1 MTDLTNLV
9 VSKTD
14 KIGCGMIQLGESL
27 MELDT
32 RFGDE
37 NGNIK
42 IQTFD
47 KALEAATLL
56 YATIKQVYACSGRE
70 FSVEVGGIGG
80 KILELIFQLL
90 DEQSPKPV

>member
-1 MTDLTNLV
+1 MTQDVT

-14 KIGCGMIQLGESL
+14 KIGCGLIQLGEAL

-42 IQTFD
+42 IKTFD
-47 KALEAATLL
+47 KALEATTFL
-56 YATIKQVYACSGRE
+56 YSTIKEVYSCTGRE
-70 FSVEVGGIGG
+70 FSVEVGGVGG
-80 KILELIFQLL
+80 KILELILELL
-90 DEQSPKPV
+90 DEKNPKPV

>member
-1 MTDLTNLV
+1 MTQEVT

-14 KIGCGMIQLGESL
+14 KIGCAFIQLGEAL

-47 KALEAATLL
+47 KALEATTLL
-56 YATIKQVYACSGRE
+56 YATIKQVYACGGKD
-70 FSVEVGGIGG
+70 FTIEVGGIGG
-80 KILELIFQLL
+80 KILELILELL
-90 DEQSPKPV
+90 DEKNPKPV